1 MKKIKNFFKKIVI
14 IYLVFFIL
22 LSNMSQ
28 CLARA
33 YDDACGE
40 YVSDYAKK
48 FIEQY
53 GGDSTYY
60 LSQEIAWGGGS
71 FGNGTF
77 KSCCTSGVKYMYEMA
92 LGINIYDY
100 GYSALSDNN
109 LSITS
114 QYWDKIPTS
123 EAKPGDILVKAGHVE
138 MSVSNGANDHADF
151 GSTGKSSAVMHY
163 NARDSFTIAI
173 RMKNNVDVNPNGKIT
188 GSSSTS
194 NYDEERDSIYGSNGF
209 IYQGVATLS
218 GYESGGTLGKWLFDT
233 LLKILDWVIGILTYL
248 IRIVIVGWTVI
259 VERVF
264 IDGIVN
270 AVTGIENTKES
281 EEDDENNEEE
291 EKLEDIGDEQN
302 SEEYIGTGVQEVA
315 SVGSST
321 KITTSSKANVTVENI
336 VFNRVPIL
344 DINFFNFETA
354 LTVKRNEGNIFRPG
368 TLIGN
373 AGKGVEVVEAQIDKN
388 GIIYILKT
396 AIAMWYYTFRV
407 MAIAVMLI
415 ILIYLGIRMAFSTI
429 ADGKTVY
436 KEMIIGWVTGLIL
449 LFVMHYIIYA
459 AIIVNEGLVKIIA
472 GTQVNLGGDEISL
485 YETVRSKAY
494 EIKASTGW
502 SGTIMYMVL
511 VYYSVR
517 FLLIYLKR
525 YFTVALL
532 AILSPL
538 VALMYAFEKIN
549 KKGKKA
555 AIYSMWLKDLIS
567 IVLLQS
573 EHALIYVVF
582 VVIPLKLTGTSLV
595 GIALA
600 LAFLS
605 FMLPDA
611 DNIMRKIMAFTEG
624 PSSLMSEKMP
634 NIAKMQ
640 IAGMSMKKIG
650 KVYNKT
656 IIRPA
661 RNFVG
666 AGISHATDRFREFR
680 ESLRPL
686 TEEQRQNEQNLAD
699 IEKKKIE
706 KEKEVKTRTKEEIQ
720 RALGV
725 AGSAAAGAIQ
735 TLAGVAGTVIDL
747 EAGTVLLGRGMSSFI
762 DASDKLREIRGPKHL
777 RPGASK
783 RYTFNGVRLADKRT
797 AEQLML
803 NLRRDNINY
812 TIDASGRIKA
822 GNTLREHRRY
832 INKYVKSNSN
842 LLTKGLK
849 FATGA
854 GLIEKLAI
862 PANEIDVRDRALIR
876 LYDKARDRENELV
889 REYKFA
895 RKKQDELIASIAEK
909 NPDLAAKLQ
918 AKQNA
923 EMENAMLT
931 LLEPIPMED
940 IEEAISKYESKGG
953 KIDFGENQDISEL
966 DVEQKIQGISNEL
979 NTILEQKKSKV
990 RVGESFT
997 NRLKARLEKIEEQSD
1012 RNINKSKAKN
1022 RRRSKM
1028 QDEIDR
1034 NDPNSSEYAPRQLG
1048 KDIDKM
1054 TNPDLSVDDN
1064 TLDTER
1070 KTSRTKPIR
1079 MKLET
1084 DNDDLTKN
1092 GVQKSESLKESIYK
1106 TTKAVEA
1113 VEIDSD
1119 IRVENLKPI
1128 MLKLIELQNLN
1139 EEAEALGQDPLY
1151 NIEEIVKML
1160 KDT

>member
-762 DASDKLREIRGPKHL
+762 DASDKLREIRGPKPV
-777 RPGASK
+777 RSNDTK
-783 RYTFNGVRLADKRT
+783 RYTFNGVRLADKR
-797 AEQLML
+797 AADQLIL
-803 NLRRDNINY
+803 NLRRDNVNY

-832 INKYVKSNSN
+832 INKYVKNSKSNSN
-842 LLTKGLK
+842 LLNKGLK

-862 PANEIDVRDRALIR
+862 PANEVDVRDRALIR
-876 LYDKARDRENELV
+876 LYDKAKDRENELV

-895 RKKQDELIASIAEK
+895 RKKQDELISSIAEK

-918 AKQNA
+918 SKQDI
-923 EMENAMLT
+923 EMESAMLT

-940 IEEAISKYESKGG
+940 IEQAISNYESKGG
-953 KIDFGENQDISEL
+953 KVEFGENQDISEL

-979 NTILEQKKSKV
+979 NTILEEKKSKV

-997 NRLKARLEKIEEQSD
+997 NRLKARLEKIEQATS
-1012 RNINKSKAKN
+1012 N
-1022 RRRSKM
+1022 
-1028 QDEIDR
+1028 R
-1034 NDPNSSEYAPRQLG
+1034 NDPNSSEYAPQQLG
-1048 KDIDKM
+1048 KNIDKM
-1054 TNPDLSVDDN
+1054 TNPDLSVNNNDI
-1064 TLDTER
+1064 LDAEVR
-1070 KTSRTKPIR
+1070 QPIR

-1084 DNDDLTKN
+1084 DNDDFRNLTEN
-1092 GVQKSESLKESIYK
+1092 GVQTSESLKESIYN
-1106 TTKAVEA
+1106 TTKAVGA

-1119 IRVENLKPI
+1119 IRVETLTPI
-1128 MLKLIELQNLN
+1128 MLKLIELQKLN
-1139 EEAEALGQDPLY
+1139 EEAEALGQEPLY

>member
-725 AGSAAAGAIQ
+725 AGSATAGAIQ

-762 DASDKLREIRGPKHL
+762 DASDKLREIRGPKPV
-777 RPGASK
+777 RSNDTK
-783 RYTFNGVRLADKRT
+783 RYTFNGVRLADKR
-797 AEQLML
+797 AADQLIL
-803 NLRRDNINY
+803 NLRRDNVNY

-832 INKYVKSNSN
+832 INKYVKNSKSNSN
-842 LLTKGLK
+842 LLNKGLK

-862 PANEIDVRDRALIR
+862 PANEVDVRDRALIR
-876 LYDKARDRENELV
+876 LYDKAKDRENELV

-895 RKKQDELIASIAEK
+895 RKKQDELISSIAEK

-918 AKQNA
+918 SKQDI
-923 EMENAMLT
+923 EMESAMLT

-940 IEEAISKYESKGG
+940 IEQAISNYESKGG
-953 KIDFGENQDISEL
+953 KVEFGENQDISEL

-979 NTILEQKKSKV
+979 NTILEEKKSKV

-997 NRLKARLEKIEEQSD
+997 NRLKARLEKIEQATS
-1012 RNINKSKAKN
+1012 N
-1022 RRRSKM
+1022 
-1028 QDEIDR
+1028 R
-1034 NDPNSSEYAPRQLG
+1034 NDPNSSEYAPQQLG
-1048 KDIDKM
+1048 KNIDKM
-1054 TNPDLSVDDN
+1054 TNPDLSVNNNDI
-1064 TLDTER
+1064 LDAEVR
-1070 KTSRTKPIR
+1070 QPIR

-1084 DNDDLTKN
+1084 DNDDFRNLTEN
-1092 GVQKSESLKESIYK
+1092 GVQTSESLKESIYN
-1106 TTKAVEA
+1106 TTKAVGA

-1119 IRVENLKPI
+1119 IRVETLTPI
-1128 MLKLIELQNLN
+1128 MLKLIELQKLN
-1139 EEAEALGQDPLY
+1139 EEAEALGQEPLY

>member
-71 FGNGTF
+71 FGSGTF

-92 LGINIYDY
+92 LGINLYDY

-114 QYWDKIPTS
+114 QYWDKVSTG
-123 EAKPGDILVKAGHVE
+123 EAKPGDILVRAGHVE
-138 MSVSNGANDHADF
+138 MSVSNGAKDHANF
-151 GSTGKSSAVMHY
+151 GSTGGSSAVMHY

-188 GSSSTS
+188 GSGSTS
-194 NYDEERDSIYGSNGF
+194 NYDEEKDNIYGSNGF

-248 IRIVIVGWTVI
+248 LRIVIVGWTVI

-270 AVTGIENTKES
+270 TVTGIKNTKEP
-281 EEDDENNEEE
+281 EEDENNEEE
-291 EKLEDIGDEQN
+291 EQLEDIGDEEN
-302 SEEYIGTGVQEVA
+302 PEEYVGTGVQKVA
-315 SVGSST
+315 NVGSNT

-354 LTVKRNEGNIFRPG
+354 LTTKRNEGNIFRPG

-373 AGKGVEVVEAQIDKN
+373 AGKGIEVVEAQIDKN

-407 MAIAVMLI
+407 MAIAVMLVV
-415 ILIYLGIRMAFSTI
+415 LIYLGIRMAFSTV
-429 ADGKTVY
+429 AEGKAVY
-436 KEMIIGWVTGLIL
+436 KEMVVGWVTGFIL

-472 GTQVNLGGDEISL
+472 STQVNLGGDEISL

-538 VALMYAFEKIN
+538 VALMYALEKIN
-549 KKGKKA
+549 KKGKSV
-555 AIYSMWLKDLIS
+555 AIYPMWLKDLIS

-600 LAFLS
+600 LLFLS

-611 DNIMRKIMAFTEG
+611 DNIMRKIMAFTEE
-624 PSSLMSEKMP
+624 PSSLMKEKIP
-634 NIAKMQ
+634 NIAKAQ
-640 IAGMSMKKIG
+640 VAGMSMKKIG

-661 RNFVG
+661 RNFIG
-666 AGISHATDRFREFR
+666 AGISHTTDRFREFR

-686 TEEQRQNEQNLAD
+686 TEAQRQNEQNLTD

-706 KEKEVKTRTKEEIQ
+706 KEKEVKSRTKEEIQ

-725 AGSAAAGAIQ
+725 AGSMTAGAIQ

-747 EAGTVLLGRGMSSFI
+747 ETGTVLLGRGMSSFI

-777 RPGASK
+777 KSNNMK
-783 RYTFNGVRLADKRT
+783 RYTFNGVRLENKRVAD
-797 AEQLML
+797 QLIL
-803 NLRRDNINY
+803 NLRRDNVNY

-832 INKYVKSNSN
+832 INKYLKNAKSNSN

-854 GLIEKLAI
+854 SLIEKLAI
-862 PANEIDVRDRALIR
+862 PANEVDIRDRALIR
-876 LYDKARDRENELV
+876 LYDKAKDRENELV

-895 RKKQDELIASIAEK
+895 RKTQDELIASIAEK

-918 AKQNA
+918 SKQNV

-931 LLEPIPMED
+931 LLEPIPMDD
-940 IEEAISKYESKGG
+940 IEQAISNYESKGG
-953 KIDFGENQDISEL
+953 KIDFGEDQEISDL

-979 NTILEQKKSKV
+979 NTVLEQKKSKV
-990 RVGESFT
+990 RVGNNFA
-997 NRLKARLEKIEEQSD
+997 NKLKARLEKIEKEQAD
-1012 RNINKSKAKN
+1012 RESEDGKTKN
-1022 RRRSKM
+1022 RRRSRM
-1028 QDEIDR
+1028 QDTIDR
-1034 NDPNSSEYAPRQLG
+1034 NDPNSSEYAPQQLG
-1048 KDIDKM
+1048 KDIDKI
-1054 TNPDLSVDDN
+1054 TNPDVSIDN
-1064 TLDTER
+1064 NDTPDSER
-1070 KTSRTKPIR
+1070 KATTRTPIK
-1079 MKLET
+1079 MK
-1084 DNDDLTKN
+1084 DDFRSLTE
-1092 GVQKSESLKESIYK
+1092 ESLKESIYN
-1106 TTKAVEA
+1106 TTKAVGA

-1119 IRVENLKPI
+1119 IRVETLKPI
-1128 MLKLIELQNLN
+1128 MLKLIELQKLN
-1139 EEAEALGQDPLY
+1139 EEAEALGQEPLY
-1151 NIEEIVKML
+1151 NIEEIIKML